1 MCLYQVQLNSSGLQL
16 YYKDICTTITKW
28 FGSYSNSWESD
39 KMAKRKQQNLNSG
52 KYISILSNEFVTD
65 IFLLKLLTLI
75 YLNAVLSTFKHLS
88 NVIYLQS
95 FSVQNLRLVQI
106 KTTVHWFCDSFTI
119 VNIVKVYFTSI
130 IYCISQSAD
139 SFPRL
144 NNWLF
149 TILCYRW
156 ESIIRVLVRPEWAE
170 IWLSTSPL
178 KY

>member
-1 MCLYQVQLNSSGLQL
+1 MFHNSHLIPLILLYSEKPHIHHLISLIL
-16 YYKDICTTITKW
+16 
-28 FGSYSNSWESD
+28 F
-39 KMAKRKQQNLNSG
+39 NLNCG
-52 KYISILSNEFVTD
+52 KYKSILSNEFVTD

-139 SFPRL
+139 SFP
-144 NNWLF
+144 
-149 TILCYRW
+149 T
-156 ESIIRVLVRPEWAE
+156 
-170 IWLSTSPL
+170 
-178 KY
+178 